1 MADKRIDERTT
12 GPYGGAHHVH
22 RWVMDAER
30 AWCDWCGDELPDYR
44 TLRLDDARYSP
55 ALEVA
60 LARCNE
66 RGCGTILDDP
76 ACWHPDREYSDS
88 ARSNGRTLHYAAG
101 VPADHH
107 VIRVTHRPAFD
118 INDFT
123 TLVDCGC
130 RDPEHEGHEYTAV
143 CERCSYH
150 VAGATMQDVLATTE
164 RDSPRSKTADRG
176 HESATAHTQ
185 DSR

>member
-1 MADKRIDERTT
+1 MANKRIDEQTMT
-12 GPYGGAHHVH
+12 SGAGGAYHVH

-44 TLRLDDARYSP
+44 TLRLDDARYSS

-60 LARCNE
+60 LARCSE
-66 RGCGTILDDP
+66 RGCGTVFVDP
-76 ACWHPDREYSDS
+76 ACWHPDREHTAS
-88 ARSNGRTLHYAAG
+88 AQSNGRALHYAAG

-107 VIRVTHRPAFD
+107 VIRVTHRPTFD

-123 TLVDCGC
+123 TLVDCWC
-130 RDPEHEGHEYTAV
+130 RDPDHEGHEYTAA

-150 VAGATMQDVLATTE
+150 VAGATMPDVLATAE
-164 RDSPRSKTADRG
+164 RDSPGGKAAERG
-176 HESATAHTQ
+176 LERARTGAYI
-185 DSR
+185 R